1 MYNSVHL
8 LPRENKEGMVER
20 KDFEI
25 VSHLADSFI
34 PNFSYHIRSQIFFI
48 SVLFITILCLNE
60 TVRLSVHKVYR
71 LSVLLKDLILKERK
85 MRLFYLGIYF

>member
-25 VSHLADSFI
+25 VSHLDDSFI
-34 PNFSYHIRSQIFFI
+34 PTFSYHIRSQIFV
-48 SVLFITILCLNE
+48 S
-60 TVRLSVHKVYR
+60 YQ
-71 LSVLLKDLILKERK
+71 
-85 MRLFYLGIYF
+85 FYL